1 MSMLLSIY
9 THICVCIDTLL
20 VFYRSEVSALL
31 LGFILHVCSDAL
43 CIVSFSEGAVY
54 CFLYARCMD
63 WVFSLF
69 VCLGLH
75 SLQLQSYAVSSYS

>member
-1 MSMLLSIY
+1 MSMLLGIY

-43 CIVSFSEGAVY
+43 CIVSFS
-54 CFLYARCMD
+54 
-63 WVFSLF
+63 
-69 VCLGLH
+69 
-75 SLQLQSYAVSSYS
+75 AVSYTHLTLPTKRIV